1 MRISRLVAWNT
12 TPKEHMAAYP
22 SDAYV
27 PLPRCRLTRAVN
39 VQAPADVTFRWI
51 CQLKLAPYSYDWI
64 DNLGRRSP
72 AQLRPGTEHLAK
84 GQHFMLFEIADF
96 VPGRHLTGTVRPR
109 LQAIAGRQAI
119 TYLVVATSPQSS
131 RIIVCI
137 DLPTRSWLDRLR
149 FSGPVPV
156 FAAADLFMMRRQ
168 LYNLKCYAER
178 DTHAAE

>member
-64 DNLGRRSP
+64 DNL
-72 AQLRPGTEHLAK
+72 
-84 GQHFMLFEIADF
+84 
-96 VPGRHLTGTVRPR
+96 
-109 LQAIAGRQAI
+109 
-119 TYLVVATSPQSS
+119 VVATSPQSS

>member
-1 MRISRLVAWNT
+1 MAGLNKMRISRLVAWNT

-64 DNLGRRSP
+64 DNL
-72 AQLRPGTEHLAK
+72 
-84 GQHFMLFEIADF
+84 
-96 VPGRHLTGTVRPR
+96 
-109 LQAIAGRQAI
+109 
-119 TYLVVATSPQSS
+119 VVATSPQSS